1 MPCRQCTL
9 IPNQSLIPVGSLTSL
24 QPLKVSFLP
33 TTATA
38 ASPSSNSSELLKA
51 RQGSSPSSGPALPWE
66 DLHVTVWGRGQNS
79 TETTGLRQV
88 QQLPTDVCFSHGSL
102 CSVSHHFDGCFGP
115 FCSTLWS
122 LLYFFCGQSV
132 CQSPSFATAGVTGFC
147 SALFSDLD
155 TCHFGCCFFR
165 VHMTFVIMLSK
176 FV

>member
-33 TTATA
+33 TTVTA
-38 ASPSSNSSELLKA
+38 ASPSSNSGELLKA

-79 TETTGLRQV
+79 METTGLRQV

-122 LLYFFCGQSV
+122 LLYKSIHVFFFEKNILSFDMFIYHMV
-132 CQSPSFATAGVTGFC
+132 CKS
-147 SALFSDLD
+147 L
-155 TCHFGCCFFR
+155 
-165 VHMTFVIMLSK
+165 
-176 FV
+176 